1 MMYELTQ
8 GDMIAIVIALGASLV
23 LQLIMLYA
31 NVQLLNEN
39 RFLKRRLQAYRKAC
53 QNHVEVPF

>member
-1 MMYELTQ
+1 MNLTY

-23 LQLIMLYA
+23 LMLIMLYA

-39 RFLKRRLQAYRKAC
+39 RFLKRRLQAYRKAR